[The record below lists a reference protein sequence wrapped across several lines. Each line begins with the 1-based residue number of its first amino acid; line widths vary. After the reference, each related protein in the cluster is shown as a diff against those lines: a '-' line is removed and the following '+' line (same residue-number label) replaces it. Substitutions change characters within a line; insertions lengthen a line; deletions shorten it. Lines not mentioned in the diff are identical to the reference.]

1 MSTQPSLYIIA
12 GCNGAGKTTASFVVL
27 PELLGC
33 REFIN
38 ADEIAKGISPF
49 NPESVAITSGRI
61 MLERIHL
68 LLDEGVDFGFETT
81 LSSIGLVKII
91 MRAKQ
96 SNYRICI
103 VFFWLNTVQLALDRV
118 AERVSEGGHNI
129 ANETIIRRY
138 TRGIRNFKNT
148 YQELANAWMIINN
161 SNTQFE
167 IISKFNDGQL
177 TIYNHHLFQE
187 FKNQ

>member
-1 MSTQPSLYIIA
+1 MSNQPNLYIIA

-49 NPESVAITSGRI
+49 NPESVAITSGKI
-61 MLERIHL
+61 MLERIHFL
-68 LLDEGVDFGFETT
+68 LEEEVDFGFETT
-81 LSSIGLVKII
+81 LSSKGLVEII
-91 MRAKQ
+91 TKAKQ
-96 SNYRICI
+96 FNYRICI
-103 VFFWLNTVQLALDRV
+103 VVFWLNTVQLALDRV

-129 ANETIIRRY
+129 SNETITRRY
-138 TRGIRNFKNT
+138 ARGIRNFKNT
-148 YQELANAWMIINN
+148 YQELVNSWLIIDN
-161 SNTQFE
+161 SNTHFE

-177 TIYNHHLFQE
+177 TIYNENLFQA